1 MTLQAE
7 VGIAIKSL
15 HDRGYT
21 QQAIADTLHVS
32 QGYVSKVLGI
42 QAAADQT
49 PLQAMLD
56 AAMRQCDAR
65 MREQQQRKPRYS
77 VSRKRKR

>member
-56 AAMRQCDAR
+56 AAMRECEAR
-65 MREQQQRKPRYS
+65 MRHADAIRPRYS
-77 VSRKRKR
+77 VSRKRKQ